1 MKKSNF
7 NTFQDDNEEIL
18 KQLDRNYLEVL
29 CTLGYGTFGRVKL
42 VKFKGKTEVYALK
55 IMRKQ

>member
-1 MKKSNF
+1 MKKSQYT
-7 NTFQDDNEEIL
+7 TFEEDNEEIL
-18 KQLDRNYLEVL
+18 KELERNYLEVL

-42 VKFKGKTEVYALK
+42 VKFKGKPEVYALK